1 LYPRILL
8 CLILNCNK
16 PSINLTSAN
25 FEIHPIMN
33 LTRLLITSLLSII
46 VLSSVVTSNVIQIND
61 ENWKQILKGEWMV
74 KFFAPWCP
82 ACRSMVDTWIDF
94 GKWTDDLNID
104 GVGEVDVTQ
113 SPGLSGRFLITSLP
127 TILHVKDGE
136 FRQYTKK
143 REKDSLIDYV
153 EKLEWKQEVVLPSW
167 KHPDSIQMGVVASF
181 FKVSMELRNIHS
193 LMTEQYELPSW
204 SVYVMFA
211 TVTILVGALLGLMLV
226 FCIDC
231 VLPYMTGSA
240 IKQSDPVLSEE
251 PIQAKNDSDLDDDVV
266 SGETEE
272 SDNEVSD
279 SSSEKKTDAPTL
291 RKRGKKSTAAK
302 I

>member
-1 LYPRILL
+1 MFQRKLYLTTILS
-8 CLILNCNK
+8 LILFCNF
-16 PSINLTSAN
+16 A
-25 FEIHPIMN
+25 
-33 LTRLLITSLLSII
+33 
-46 VLSSVVTSNVIQIND
+46 TSNVVQITD
-61 ENWKQILKGEWMV
+61 ENWQQILKGEWMV

-82 ACRSMVDTWIDF
+82 ACRSMVDTWIEF
-94 GKWTDDLNID
+94 GKWTDDLNMD

-127 TILHVKDGE
+127 TVLHVKNGE

-153 EKLEWKQEVVLPSW
+153 EKEEWKQDELLPSW

-181 FKVSMELRNIHS
+181 FKVSMVLRNIHS
-193 LMTEQYELPSW
+193 VMTEQYELPSW

-211 TVTILVGALLGLMLV
+211 TVTILVGALLGLLLV

-231 VLPYMTGSA
+231 VLPYLMGSG
-240 IKQSDPVLSEE
+240 IKQSDPIPHVELTEKESIE
-251 PIQAKNDSDLDDDVV
+251 ARTDSDLDDDVSDV
-266 SGETEE
+266 AEESENGDLDHISGEKTE
-272 SDNEVSD
+272 
-279 SSSEKKTDAPTL
+279 TPAL
-291 RKRGKKSTAAK
+291 RKRAKKSTAAK

>member
-1 LYPRILL
+1 MIASKY
-8 CLILNCNK
+8 
-16 PSINLTSAN
+16 
-25 FEIHPIMN
+25 
-33 LTRLLITSLLSII
+33 LSII
-46 VLSSVVTSNVIQIND
+46 LLLVISLNDVSSQVVQVTD

-74 KFFAPWCP
+74 KFYAPWCP
-82 ACRSMVDTWIDF
+82 ACRSMVDTWEEF
-94 GKWTDDLNID
+94 GKWTDDLNLD
-104 GVGEVDVTQ
+104 GVAEVDVTL

-153 EKLEWKQEVVLPSW
+153 EKAEWKNEETLPSW

-181 FKVSMELRNIHS
+181 FKVSMVLRNVHS

-211 TVTILVGALLGLMLV
+211 TVTILVGALLGLLLV

-231 VLPYMTGSA
+231 VLPYMMGSGM
-240 IKQSDPVLSEE
+240 KQCDPTSYEE
-251 PIQAKNDSDLDDDVV
+251 PKNEVNDSKTNSDLDDDSDVI
-266 SGETEE
+266 E
-272 SDNEVSD
+272 SDHKESDTNEIK
-279 SSSEKKTDAPTL
+279 SEKPVL
-291 RKRGKKSTAAK
+291 RKRAKKASK